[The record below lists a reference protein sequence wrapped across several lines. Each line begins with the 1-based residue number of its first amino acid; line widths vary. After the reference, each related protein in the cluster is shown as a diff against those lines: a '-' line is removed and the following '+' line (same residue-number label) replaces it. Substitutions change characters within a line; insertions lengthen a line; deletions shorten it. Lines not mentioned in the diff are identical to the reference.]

1 MKIAAILLI
10 VASIL
15 ASCDATPRQLTT
27 EEREAQRYAE
37 GEAAVAACQAI
48 RCKQLDLDGNLLADF
63 SVLNAMTHVEVLMV
77 SRTNFVD
84 LTDIAEMGQLLE
96 LHISNTGVNDLT
108 GLSAFSNLDVLHME
122 GLREKPSL
130 APMASPALT
139 GLVELALTTEKEDSI
154 AFIANMRSLKR
165 LKFGWGEIGSI
176 RPLDGHPSLEKLS
189 SDSDILSWQRGLL
202 RIPRLREF
210 YVGTG
215 MRNLD
220 DGIRQSLDERGVLAI
235 APPLVVC

>member
-1 MKIAAILLI
+1 MKIAAILMI
-10 VASIL
+10 VVSVL
-15 ASCDATPRQLTT
+15 ASCDTAPRQLTT

-37 GEAAVAACQAI
+37 GEAAVAACQAT
-48 RCKQLDLDGNLLADF
+48 RCKQLDLDGNLLSDF
-63 SVLNAMTHVEVLMV
+63 SVLNAMSHVEVLMV

-84 LTDIAEMGQLLE
+84 LNDIAEMGQLLE
-96 LHISNTGVNDLT
+96 LHISNTGVKDLT
-108 GLSAFSNLDVLHME
+108 GLSAFSNLDVLHLE

-202 RIPRLREF
+202 RLPRLREF
-210 YVGTG
+210 YVGNG

-220 DGIRQSLDERGVLAI
+220 GGIRQSLDERGVLAF
-235 APPLVVC
+235 APPILIC